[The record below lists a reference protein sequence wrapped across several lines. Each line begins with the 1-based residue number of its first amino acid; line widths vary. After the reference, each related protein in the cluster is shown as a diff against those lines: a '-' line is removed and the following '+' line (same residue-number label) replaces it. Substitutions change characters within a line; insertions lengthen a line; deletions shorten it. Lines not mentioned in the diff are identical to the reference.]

1 MSLLAFGIVLF
12 AAALHAGWN
21 AVIKGAGDAGIM
33 TALVVL
39 GAGIVAV
46 CLLPFLPFPALESWP
61 FLGTSLAL
69 QTLYFGLVAA
79 TYKAADMSQAYPLMR
94 GLAPLLVA
102 GVGMVVLQEYPSPI
116 AWAGV
121 VLISAG
127 VLSLALRGR
136 TSHGRGVA
144 LALCNAVVIAAYTL
158 VDGTGVRLSGSPAAY
173 ALTLSLL
180 TAVPFTAWFLIKHRA
195 QFLFELRRRWH
206 LGLAGGL
213 ATVSSY
219 GLALWAMTEA
229 PVALVAAL
237 RETSIA
243 FGTLIAFLVLR
254 EPVSPL
260 RLLATGT
267 IVAGAIV
274 LRLA

>member
-1 MSLLAFGIVLF
+1 VSLLAFAIVLF
-12 AAALHAGWN
+12 AAALHAAWN
-21 AVIKGAGDAGIM
+21 AVIKGAGDAGTM

-39 GAGIVAV
+39 GAGVVAL
-46 CLLPFLPFPALESWP
+46 CTLPFLPFPAPQSWP
-61 FLGTSLAL
+61 FLLTSVVL
-69 QTLYFGLVAA
+69 QTLYFALVAA

-94 GLAPLLVA
+94 GLAPMIVA
-102 GVGMVVLQEYPSPI
+102 AVGIFTLHEVPSPL

-121 VLISAG
+121 ALISAG
-127 VLSLALRGR
+127 VLSLAFRGR
-136 TSHGRGVA
+136 TTGSRGIT

-158 VDGTGVRLSGSPAAY
+158 VDGTGVRLSDSPAAY

-180 TAVPFTAWFLIKHRA
+180 TAVPFTLWFLV
-195 QFLFELRRRWH
+195 RRRAGFLLALRQRWY
-206 LGLAGGL
+206 LGIAGGM

-243 FGTLIAFLVLR
+243 FGTLIAFFVLR
-254 EPVSPL
+254 ERIGPL
-260 RLLATGT
+260 RLAATGT